1 MSLKKHSTYYE
12 DRQLDQLAS
21 LAEIEGR
28 DVSKILREIA
38 DEFIRKNAHKL
49 ELRRS
54 FGGGALMKRLGGE
67 LGEGTVLF
75 FGIERFAERIH
86 GRSAEQTGAFLQQLY
101 HVAGEIALAHGG
113 RVVKFMGDGGLLF
126 FEGDDHAERGAA
138 AGLALKDSV
147 PPIDTRTPAAL
158 SIGAAS
164 GELLIGHFGHEQFFQ
179 FDVVGDTV
187 NTGFGMR
194 TLAADTIIVN
204 DDMKDRLDGRF
215 AFDEIGTTDI
225 PGLGDRRG
233 WRLEAE

>member
-12 DRQLDQLAS
+12 DRQLDQLAA
-21 LAEIEGR
+21 LAEIDGR

-75 FGIERFAERIH
+75 FGIERFAERIQ
-86 GRSAEQTGAFLQQLY
+86 GRSTVDTGAFLQQLY
-101 HVAGEIALAHGG
+101 HVVGEVTLAHGG

-126 FEGDDHAERGAA
+126 FEGGTHAERGAA
-138 AGLALKDSV
+138 AGLALAESAPAIDARS
-147 PPIDTRTPAAL
+147 PAPI

-164 GELLIGHFGHEQFFQ
+164 GPLLIGHFGHEQFFQ

-187 NTGFGMR
+187 NTGYGMR
-194 TLAADTIIVN
+194 TLATGSFVVN
-204 DDMKDRLDGRF
+204 DDMKQHLDGRF
-215 AFDEIGTTDI
+215 RFDDAGSTNIA
-225 PGLGDRRG
+225 GLGGRRG
-233 WRLEAE
+233 WRLAVT